1 MKAQTYLTEHTFTNS
16 HPFPLEGG
24 SVLPGIRVRYHCS
37 PGSHHNRRVIWICH
51 ALTANSNPCDWWPTL
66 VGKGKFFDPFREFII
81 CANVIGSCYGSTQ
94 PDGPDFPLITIR
106 DMVQAHELLRRELG
120 IEEIHLLIG
129 GSSGGFQAVEWA
141 VSNPSLIKNL
151 CLIACS
157 ARISPWATA
166 LNESQRMALLADST
180 FANGNSSAA
189 DGSSTTASSDKAADG
204 SSSSKTANGAGR
216 QGLAAAR
223 SIALLSY
230 RSYEGYCQTQA
241 EACNNVLTATR
252 ACSYQQYQGE
262 KLANRFCAYSYYVL
276 TRSLDSHN
284 VGRGRSSVE
293 KALSQIAARTLCIG
307 IDSDLLFPLSEI
319 DFMARHIPEARKEV
333 ITSDFGHDGFLLE
346 YEQITSSLCKFLNLE
361 EVQ

>member
-1 MKAQTYLTEHTFTNS
+1 MKENTLLEEHTFTCPD
-16 HPFPLEGG
+16 PFHLESGD
-24 SVLPGIRVRYHCS
+24 VLPGIRIRYHCS
-37 PGSHHNRRVIWICH
+37 GGSHRGRQVVWICH
-51 ALTANSNPCDWWPTL
+51 ALTANSNPADWWPTL
-66 VGKGKFFDPFREFII
+66 VGEGKFFDPSREFII
-81 CANVIGSCYGSTQ
+81 CANVLGSCYGSTQ

-106 DMVQAHELLRRELG
+106 DKVQAHELLRRELDL
-120 IEEIHLLIG
+120 EEIHLLIG

-141 VSNPSLIKNL
+141 ISNPSLIKNL
-151 CLIACS
+151 CLLACS

-166 LNESQRMALLADST
+166 LNESQRMALQADPT
-180 FANGNSSAA
+180 F
-189 DGSSTTASSDKAADG
+189 
-204 SSSSKTANGAGR
+204 ANGAGR

-241 EACNNVLTATR
+241 ETCNNVLTATR

-284 VGRGRSSVE
+284 VGRGRGTPE
-293 KALSQIAARTLCIG
+293 KALSHITARTLCVG

-319 DFMARHIPEARKEV
+319 DFMARHIPEAQKQV

-346 YEQITSSLCKFLNLE
+346 YEQIIPLLCKFLNLE
-361 EVQ
+361 EVR